1 MLHMD
6 HVRFGSK
13 ADICSMS
20 ALPPEADMC
29 GAAAHVC
36 FGPKADMALLL
47 FDHFIRDG
55 DYAWRHLNA
64 EQPRRLK
71 VQDEL
76 EFGRL
81 QHRQVSRLGPLKDA
95 TGIEADLTKS
105 IPDVGSVAH
114 QPTGCHMTTQ
124 GISSRNPVMRRQGS
138 KLYGAADKEC
148 VAADEERIRALAR
161 KCGKGRINLSDR
173 VGIEDLE
180 L

>member
-1 MLHMD
+1 MPP
-6 HVRFGSK
+6 K
-13 ADICSMS
+13 ADMY
-20 ALPPEADMC
+20 
-29 GAAAHVC
+29 GATRDVR

-47 FDHFIRDG
+47 FDHVVRDG
-55 DYAWRHLNA
+55 DYPWRHLDA
-64 EQPRRLK
+64 EHSRRLDVDAK
-71 VQDEL
+71 L
-76 EFGRL
+76 GFGRL
-81 QHRQVSRLGPLKDA
+81 QHRQVSGLGPLKDA
-95 TGIEADLTKS
+95 TGVEADLTKS

-124 GISSRNPVMRRQGS
+124 GISRRNPVMRRQGS